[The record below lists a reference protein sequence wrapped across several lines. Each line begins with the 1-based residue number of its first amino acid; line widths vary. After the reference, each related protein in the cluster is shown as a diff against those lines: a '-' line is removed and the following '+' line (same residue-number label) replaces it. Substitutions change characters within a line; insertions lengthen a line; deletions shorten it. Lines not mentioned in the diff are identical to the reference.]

1 MTERILRLTSIRRW
15 LALLAATLV
24 LAACTPI
31 IAGYSL
37 QAYTNATQLK
47 AETLALIAIS
57 GEPWAD
63 HAAEA
68 RALQTRLDGAYEFS
82 AGTAYNQ
89 EATAMW
95 AIIRDRS
102 QDALLG
108 SFFVRWSKGPTGEAY
123 RTRKLRRIRLAFD
136 RLICLEANKKEKTAC
151 PAMNPDAADAA
162 TETGN
167 E

>member
-1 MTERILRLTSIRRW
+1 MTSSMTRPAVLRNGLM
-15 LALLAATLV
+15 LLAMAF

-47 AETLALIAIS
+47 AETLALIQAS
-57 GEPWAD
+57 AEPWSD

-68 RALQTRLDGAYEFS
+68 RALQTRIDGAYEFS
-82 AGTAYNQ
+82 AGTAYNRD
-89 EATAMW
+89 ATEMW
-95 AIIRDRS
+95 AKIRDRG
-102 QDALLG
+102 DTALLG
-108 SFFVRWSKGPTGEAY
+108 AFFKRWSSAGATGKAY
-123 RTRKLRRIRLAFD
+123 RERKHRFVAIAFD

-151 PAMNPDAADAA
+151 PSFDGTSGAEAEA
-162 TETGN
+162 GN

>member
-1 MTERILRLTSIRRW
+1 MITPILRLVAVRSW
-15 LALLAATLV
+15 LILLASTLV

-47 AETLALIAIS
+47 AETLALIDAS
-57 GEPWAD
+57 AEPWST
-63 HAAEA
+63 HSAEA
-68 RALQTRLDGAYEFS
+68 RALQTLLDGAYEFS
-82 AGTAYNQ
+82 AGTAYNA
-89 EATAMW
+89 EATKVW

-102 QDALLG
+102 DTALLG
-108 SFFVRWSKGPTGEAY
+108 AFFKRWSTNGTTREAY
-123 RTRKLRRIRLAFD
+123 RARKHRFVALAFD

-151 PAMNPDAADAA
+151 PSMDGAA
-162 TETGN
+162 TEAEAGD